1 MAFLATWNI
10 TQLPKAMVD
19 ILEED
24 IKEYDKDVDTSK
36 LLNDKEIKSIR
47 NSKNTWITTEHWIG
61 GFLWYYIQKV
71 NNENFCYDLIDID
84 GGSVQYTHY
93 GPGEYYN
100 WHQDGDIDVAYKP
113 QLQASSGSNLSQ
125 DIINIQGECVRK
137 LSFTLQLSDMDEY
150 TGGEVE
156 FMGASDK
163 PFLAPKQRGTLIVF
177 DSRVKHRVRKV
188 KTGLRKSLVGWVV
201 GPRWK

>member
-19 ILEED
+19 ILEGD
-24 IKEYDKDVDTSK
+24 IKEHDKDVDTSK
-36 LLNDKEIKSIR
+36 VMGDKEVKSIR
-47 NSKNTWITTEHWIG
+47 NSKNTWISTEHWIG

-71 NNENFCYDLIDID
+71 NNENFCYDIIDID
-84 GGSVQYTHY
+84 GSSVQYTHY

-113 QLQASSGSNLSQ
+113 KLQASSGTNLSQ
-125 DIINIQGECVRK
+125 DILTIQGECIRK

-156 FMGASDK
+156 FMDASDK
-163 PFLAPKQRGTLIVF
+163 VFLAPKQRGTLIVF
-177 DSRVKHRVRKV
+177 DSRIKHRVRKV

>member
-113 QLQASSGSNLSQ
+113 QLQASSGSNISQ
-125 DIINIQGECVRK
+125 DIINIQGECIRK

-156 FMGASDK
+156 FMDASDK
-163 PFLAPKQRGTLIVF
+163 VFLAPKQRGTLIVF

>member
-19 ILEED
+19 ILEGD
-24 IKEYDKDVDTSK
+24 IKEHDKDVDTSK
-36 LLNDKEIKSIR
+36 VMGDKEVKSIR
-47 NSKNTWITTEHWIG
+47 NSKNTWISTEHWIG

-71 NNENFCYDLIDID
+71 NNENFCYDIIDID
-84 GGSVQYTHY
+84 GSSVQYTHY

-113 QLQASSGSNLSQ
+113 KLQASSGTNLSQ
-125 DIINIQGECVRK
+125 DILTIQGECIRK

-156 FMGASDK
+156 FMDASDK
-163 PFLAPKQRGTLIVF
+163 VFLAPKQRGTLIVF
-177 DSRVKHRVRKV
+177 DSRINHRGRKV

>member
-1 MAFLATWNI
+1 MAYLATWNI

-24 IKEYDKDVDTSK
+24 IKGYDKDVDTSK
-36 LLNDKEIKSIR
+36 VMGDKEVKSIR

-71 NNENFCYDLIDID
+71 NKQNFCYDLIDID
-84 GGSVQYTHY
+84 GASVQYTHY

-100 WHQDGDIDVAYKP
+100 WHQDGDIDTAFKP
-113 QLQASSGSNLSQ
+113 QLQASSGTNLSQ
-125 DIINIQGECVRK
+125 DIFTVQGECVRK
-137 LSFTLQLSDMDEY
+137 LSFALQLSDMDEY

-156 FMGASDK
+156 FMDSSDK
-163 PFLAPKQRGTLIVF
+163 PFLAPKQRGTLIIF
-177 DSRVKHRVRKV
+177 DSRMKHRVRKV

>member
-71 NNENFCYDLIDID
+71 NNQNFCYDLIDID

-113 QLQASSGSNLSQ
+113 QLQASSGSNISQ
-125 DIINIQGECVRK
+125 DIINIQGECIRK

-156 FMGASDK
+156 FMDASDK
-163 PFLAPKQRGTLIVF
+163 VFLAPKQRGTLIVF